1 MDYCFTAQV
10 GQGADNAAMEKWF
23 ANPAAA
29 TLLVVSN
36 LIPLAGVLLW
46 DWDVVSIV
54 MLYWSENV
62 ILGAYTLV
70 KMIARAPIGGWFA
83 GVFFVV
89 HYGGFCGVHGML
101 VLALSGHDV
110 GDVMGGDPWPLWFVF
125 VQILYNVG
133 VEVVALAPAQWWVAF
148 AALALSHGVSLVG
161 NYFLGGEY
169 RNTDIPQL
177 MRAPY
182 KRIVV
187 LHVAIIFGGWG
198 VMAAGS
204 PLPLLV
210 MLVLLKVAMDLFL
223 HQREH
228 RARVPEQTTALQ
240 GATRPSL
247 A

>member
-1 MDYCFTAQV
+1 MRS
-10 GQGADNAAMEKWF
+10 MKSWF

-29 TLLVVSN
+29 ILLVVSN
-36 LIPLAGVLLW
+36 LVPLAGVLLW

-54 MLYWSENV
+54 MLYWSENL

-125 VQILYNVG
+125 VQILYNVC

-148 AALALSHGVSLVG
+148 TALVLSHGVSLG
-161 NYFLGGEY
+161 CNYFRGGEY
-169 RNTDIPQL
+169 RKMDLSKL
-177 MRAPY
+177 MHAPY

-187 LHVAIIFGGWG
+187 LHLAIIFGGWG
-198 VMAAGS
+198 VIAVGS
-204 PLPLLV
+204 PLPLLI
-210 MLVLLKVAMDLFL
+210 MLVLLKLGMDLGL

-228 RARVPEQTTALQ
+228 RARLAEAGTADPLS
-240 GATRPSL
+240 GRTEPGL

>member
-1 MDYCFTAQV
+1 MK
-10 GQGADNAAMEKWF
+10 NWF

-29 TLLVVSN
+29 ILLVVSN
-36 LIPLAGVLLW
+36 LVPLAGVALW
-46 DWDVVSIV
+46 DWDVVSII
-54 MLYWSENV
+54 MLYWSENL

-83 GVFFVV
+83 GLFFVV

-110 GDVMGGDPWPLWFVF
+110 GNVMGGDPWPLWFVF
-125 VQILYNVG
+125 VQILYNVC

-148 AALALSHGVSLVG
+148 AALALSHGVSLG
-161 NYFLGGEY
+161 CNYFLGGEY
-169 RNTDIPQL
+169 RKADLSKL
-177 MRAPY
+177 MHAPY

-187 LHVAIIFGGWG
+187 LHLAIIFGGWG
-198 VMAAGS
+198 VIAMGS
-204 PLPLLV
+204 PLPLLI
-210 MLVLLKVAMDLFL
+210 MLVLLKMGMDLYF

-228 RARVPEQTTALQ
+228 RARLAEPKTADRRL
-240 GATRPSL
+240 GHTEPGL